1 MISTEL
7 KTREFPEHPRLGR
20 KVAVLDPRSRQFAA
34 VGSVVHSSALPR
46 TKTWRTFPRAWD
58 QGYTSECTCYAAKR
72 LLNSGPIR
80 ASIDPDVR
88 LNLSTTELY
97 NYAQSIDE
105 WPGTDYDG
113 TSVLAAAKSV
123 QKRGLVPGYN
133 WCFGL
138 DDVLRTVSWYAP
150 VEIGVSWYESMF
162 DPDSAGRLTVDTNS
176 GLAGGHAVAIIGV
189 NTSNKTVVISNSWG
203 TSWGDRGR
211 CYMKWD
217 DLGLLLE
224 DWGEAVTFLKATT

>member
-1 MISTEL
+1 MSAVDLEI
-7 KTREFPEHPRLGR
+7 REYPEHPRLGR

-34 VGSVVHSSALPR
+34 VGSLVDSSLEPR
-46 TKTWRTFPRAWD
+46 TKVWRTYPRAWD

-72 LLNSGPIR
+72 LLNCSPLR
-80 ASIDPDVR
+80 RSIDPEVR
-88 LNLSTTELY
+88 LNLNTTELY
-97 NYAQSIDE
+97 NYAQTIDE
-105 WPGTDYDG
+105 WEGEAYDG
-113 TSVLAAAKSV
+113 TSVLAAAKSI
-123 QKRGLVPGYN
+123 QHRGLIPGYK

-138 DDVLRTVSWYAP
+138 DDVLRVASWYGP

-162 DPDSAGRLTVDTNS
+162 DTTDTGRLIVDTES
-176 GLAGGHAVAIIGV
+176 GLAGGHVVAIIGV

-203 TSWGDRGR
+203 ESWGDRGR

-224 DWGEAVTFLKATT
+224 DWGEAVTYLKATT